1 MYGMIHRGIQQMVI
15 DRLGIEAWQ
24 ELERKHGFGPADM
37 VSAMVYDDALTMQ
50 MLEAAADLL
59 AVDAPACLEE
69 FGRHW
74 IRFAERGSFSAILN
88 FTGRDLPSF
97 VANLDRM
104 HQAVVAAM
112 PKARVPSFNIINQGP
127 GTLLVEYR
135 STRSG
140 LEPFVKGLLEG
151 LLDRFDLTGDVA
163 AVRSSSSGAAFL
175 MTYWEG

>member
-24 ELERKHGFGPADM
+24 DLERRQGFSPADL

-59 AVDAPACLEE
+59 AIDVAGCLEA

-74 IRFAERGSFSAILN
+74 IRFAERGSFGAILA
-88 FTGRDLPSF
+88 FTGRDLPGF

-112 PKARVPSFNIINQGP
+112 PEARVPSFAIISQERGS
-127 GTLLVEYR
+127 LLVEYR

-140 LEPFVKGLLEG
+140 LESFVKGLLEG
-151 LLDRFDLTGDVA
+151 LLDRFGLTGDVA
-163 AVRSSSSGAAFL
+163 AVEGGSNGTAFL
-175 MTYWEG
+175 MNYKEG